1 MLSILRSLSGLPG
14 RFAWSY
20 LVHARQ
26 PLKLHPQRFSEEA
39 LVCGRLSH
47 RNIVSFIGTYSTTKH
62 PFSLVFDFA
71 GHLDLRQYLGTHPM
85 ARRLELVRFHSS
97 EIPQIFQ

>member
-1 MLSILRSLSGLPG
+1 MKLR
-14 RFAWSY
+14 R
-20 LVHARQ
+20 
-26 PLKLHPQRFSEEA
+26 LKRHPQRFSQEA

-47 RNIVSFIGTYSTTKH
+47 RHIVSFIGIYSTTIH

-71 GHLDLRQYLGTHPM
+71 GHLDLRQYLRTHPA

-97 EIPQIFQ
+97 EILWISRLDTS